1 MKAKSM
7 MEDLEASFDKLSAEP
22 EPEQEPT
29 AGLDD
34 QEEEEHVD
42 AEGTEDHEE
51 AADDTDTSAESEGGA
66 EGDEGDE
73 SEVPESADD
82 GSVEGEGED
91 GAEGAGTE
99 DEGDTGRAPVSWTP
113 EVREHWEKLP
123 KEVKAEVARR
133 EKEITEMMGQTTG
146 ARRFAQEWTEM
157 VRPYEP
163 LMAAQGANPYT
174 GVKRLLEIGAGLSLG
189 NKEQK
194 ADIISNLIKQYQID
208 VETLDGM
215 LSGQHQP
222 DPMQQIGSLIDE
234 RLAPIQQRYSQEEQY
249 RQQQSQQAVK
259 SELEQFKQKN
269 QFYDDVRMDMA
280 DIMEIAGKRGEQLN
294 LQEAYDRACAMN
306 PKVSKVVQQ
315 RRAAESAAKRKKE
328 SEAKRRASSSVRP
341 SAGAGGAAPADP
353 DNLTDALSAAW
364 DKNVPSRQGRV

>member
-1 MKAKSM
+1 MKEKSM
-7 MEDLEASFDKLSAEP
+7 MEDLEEAFDKSETPLAE
-22 EPEQEPT
+22 EQEEQQELPPN
-29 AGLDD
+29 DD
-34 QEEEEHVD
+34 EEGQE
-42 AEGTEDHEE
+42 ASEE

-73 SEVPESADD
+73 PEVPESADD

-99 DEGDTGRAPVSWTP
+99 DEGDTGRPPVSWTP
-113 EVREHWEKLP
+113 EVREHWDKLP
-123 KEVKAEVARR
+123 KEVRAEVTRR

-146 ARRFAQEWTEM
+146 ARRFAQEWTDM
-157 VRPYEP
+157 VKPYEP

-234 RLAPIQQRYSQEEQY
+234 RLAPLQQRYSQEEQY
-249 RQQQSQQAVK
+249 RQQQSQQAVQ
-259 SELEQFKQKN
+259 SELNQFKEAN
-269 QFYDDVRMDMA
+269 PFYEDVRNDMA
-280 DIMEIAGKRGEQLN
+280 DLMEISAKRGEQLS
-294 LQEAYDRACAMN
+294 LQQAYDRACAMN
-306 PKVSKVVQQ
+306 PKVSKVISQ
-315 RRAAESAAKRKKE
+315 RQAAEAAAKRKKE
-328 SEAKRRASSSVRP
+328 AESKRRAASSVRP
-341 SAGAGGAAPADP
+341 SAGAGGAAPTDP
-353 DNLTDALSAAW
+353 GNLTDALSAAW
-364 DKNVPSRQGRV
+364 DQNVPGKQGRV